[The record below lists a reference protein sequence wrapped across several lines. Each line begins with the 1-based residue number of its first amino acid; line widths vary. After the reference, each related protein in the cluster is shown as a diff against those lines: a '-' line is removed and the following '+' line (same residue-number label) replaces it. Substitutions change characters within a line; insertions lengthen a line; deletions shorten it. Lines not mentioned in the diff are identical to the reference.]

1 MLIYQTMNQL
11 IPTSMPSKLINLQER
26 IEVLVYAYKLE
37 NFRAQ
42 RKETKISKTTKT
54 KPTSPDLKPIFKL

>member
-26 IEVLVYAYKLE
+26 IEALVYAYKLE

-42 RKETKISKTTKT
+42 RKE
-54 KPTSPDLKPIFKL
+54 PNQVKLRSVKQQKQNPLHRT